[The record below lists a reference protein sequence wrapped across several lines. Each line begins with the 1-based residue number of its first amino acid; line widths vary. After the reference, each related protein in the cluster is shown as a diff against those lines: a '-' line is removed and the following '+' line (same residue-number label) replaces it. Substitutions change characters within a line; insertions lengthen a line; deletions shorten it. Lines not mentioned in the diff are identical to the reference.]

1 MAIGYGA
8 CSMAPP
14 PQLAGGYP
22 VGVTAHQAALPGW
35 IRRAA
40 ERAQIEFKS
49 KFYRSRPAR
58 HDAQHRP
65 GDRRT
70 FPSASHVQPLAVRE
84 YILTMLVGGIRAT
97 S

>member
-1 MAIGYGA
+1 MAIDTGL
-8 CSMAPP
+8 APWHAP

-22 VGVTAHQAALPGW
+22 VGVTLHQAALPGW

-40 ERAQIEFKS
+40 ERAQIEFES